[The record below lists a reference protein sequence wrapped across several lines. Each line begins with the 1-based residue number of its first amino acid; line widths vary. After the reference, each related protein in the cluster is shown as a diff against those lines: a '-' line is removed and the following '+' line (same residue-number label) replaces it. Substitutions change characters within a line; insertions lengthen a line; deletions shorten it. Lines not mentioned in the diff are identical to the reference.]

1 MPVTELTTTALSRRD
16 RGDLT
21 EEAAPM
27 TETQPIDAVVVEDDP
42 DLVLPIPAPPKP
54 QPAPR
59 GRRLRRNSVA

>member
-1 MPVTELTTTALSRRD
+1 VVEVPV
-16 RGDLT
+16 
-21 EEAAPM
+21 EAP
-27 TETQPIDAVVVEDDP
+27 TSTTQPIEAVVVEEDP

>member
-1 MPVTELTTTALSRRD
+1 MPVTELTTTRLPMVEVPD
-16 RGDLT
+16 
-21 EEAAPM
+21 EAPAPM
-27 TETQPIDAVVVEDDP
+27 TETQPIEAIVVEDDP